1 MAEPLLVKAII
12 NRNLPNNKLFSDANV
27 NQVDNQGRTPLYW
40 ASKYGSIEWVK
51 SLLNKGAKINKAE
64 KNGKTPLYVA
74 SEEGKKDVV
83 KLLLNRGVNV
93 TQAEKN
99 GVMPLNVASNEE
111 IKDLI
116 IDEIIKRKN
125 TLSETINNLIKKQDI
140 S

>member
-64 KNGKTPLYVA
+64 KNGKNHLLNIRL
-74 SEEGKKDVV
+74 
-83 KLLLNRGVNV
+83 KLLWKQKFFQKLLFH
-93 TQAEKN
+93 Q
-99 GVMPLNVASNEE
+99 
-111 IKDLI
+111 
-116 IDEIIKRKN
+116 IIKKYLIFQKN
-125 TLSETINNLIKKQDI
+125 LMEYHYTRDPKNIQQILHQLIV
-140 S
+140 